1 MANLAKTIVATGATS
16 GLGFELV
23 KQLLAQTQPYKFILG
38 ARDTQRTQAAYDEL
52 KFDSS
57 RHSLTVLPVEL
68 ADLSTVKTFAQQ
80 VLQKLKQDD
89 DRPIDYLLLNAAM
102 ARQDDAPGPGPSKW
116 SDSYL
121 VNHLSQHYLTHLLR
135 PKLEASGSR
144 IVVVSSGAIR
154 SVKDTSHLDQDNK
167 RHPESGRGVYPATKF
182 TQLLG
187 AHWWQRAL
195 QSTKCTVVAV
205 SPGMIP
211 GTGLPRYVKAGQPTI
226 DPKHP
231 DAKDVPTG
239 ARSILAALTVRDED
253 LPKDPEQLFL
263 TSWGEWWPTD
273 VYGLSLDKELQDKW
287 CPGLEEIEREEG
299 ISA

>member
-52 KFDSS
+52 QYDSA
-57 RHSLTVLPVEL
+57 RHSLTILPLEL
-68 ADLSTVKTFAQQ
+68 ADLATVKSFAQQ
-80 VLQKLKQDD
+80 ALQKLGQD
-89 DRPIDYLLLNAAM
+89 PVDYLVLNAGM
-102 ARQDDAPGPGPSKW
+102 ARNDDAPGSGTSRW

-154 SVKDTSHLDQDNK
+154 GVTDTSVLDQDNK
-167 RHPESGRGVYPATKF
+167 RHPATERSVYSATKF

-195 QSTKCTVVAV
+195 KAKPNTKCTVVAV
-205 SPGMIP
+205 SPGLIP
-211 GTGLPRYVKAGQPTI
+211 GTNLARHMAAGQQGP
-226 DPKHP
+226 DPNHP
-231 DAKDVPTG
+231 DAKSVATG
-239 ARSILAALTVRDED
+239 AQSILAALTRDD
-253 LPKDPEQLFL
+253 LPADPEQLFL
-263 TSWGEWWPTD
+263 TSWGEWWPKD

-287 CPGLEEIEREEG
+287 CPGVEEIEREEG

>member
-52 KFDSS
+52 KYDSA
-57 RHSLTVLPVEL
+57 RHSLTILPLEL
-68 ADLSTVKTFAQQ
+68 ANLPTVKTFAQQ
-80 VLQKLKQDD
+80 ALQKLGQD
-89 DRPIDYLLLNAAM
+89 PIDYLLLNAGM
-102 ARQDDAPGPGPSKW
+102 ARNDDEPGPGPSQW

-135 PKLEASGSR
+135 SKLEASGSR

-154 SVKDTSHLDQDNK
+154 GLTDTSVLEQDNK
-167 RHPESGRGVYPATKF
+167 RHPETERSVYSATKF

-187 AHWWQRAL
+187 AQWWQRAL
-195 QSTKCTVVAV
+195 QPTTCTVVAV
-205 SPGMIP
+205 SPGLIP
-211 GTGLPRYVKAGQPTI
+211 GTNLARHIGPGQPRP
-226 DPKHP
+226 DPNHP
-231 DAKDVPTG
+231 DAKSVETG
-239 ARSILAALTVRDED
+239 AQSILSALTRDD
-253 LPKDPEQLFL
+253 LPADPEQLFL
-263 TSWGEWWPTD
+263 TSWGEWWPKD
-273 VYGLSLDKELQDKW
+273 VYGLSLDHALQDKW
-287 CPGLEEIEREEG
+287 CPSVEDIEKEEG

>member
-1 MANLAKTIVATGATS
+1 MTNAAKTIVATGATS

-23 KQLLAQTQPYKFILG
+23 KQLLAQPQPYKFILG
-38 ARDTQRTQAAYDEL
+38 ARDAPRAQAAYDAL
-52 KFDSS
+52 QYDGA
-57 RHSLTVLPVEL
+57 RHSLTVLPLEL
-68 ADLSTVKTFAQQ
+68 ADLATVKAFARQ
-80 VLQKLKQDD
+80 VLQKLQQDGD
-89 DRPIDYLLLNAAM
+89 DPIDYLLLNAAM
-102 ARQDDAPGPGPSKW
+102 ARQDDAPGPGPSRW

-154 SVKDTSHLDQDNK
+154 GVTDTSHLDEDNK
-167 RHPESGRGVYPATKF
+167 RHPTSERSVYSATKF

-195 QSTKCTVVAV
+195 QPTGCTVVAV

-211 GTGLPRYVKAGQPTI
+211 GTGLPRYVKPGQQGP

-239 ARSILAALTVRDED
+239 ARSILAALAVRDGD
-253 LPKDPEQLFL
+253 LPTDPDRLFL

-273 VYGLSLDKELQDKW
+273 VYGLSLDREVQDKW
-287 CPGLEEIEREEG
+287 CPGVEQIEREEG